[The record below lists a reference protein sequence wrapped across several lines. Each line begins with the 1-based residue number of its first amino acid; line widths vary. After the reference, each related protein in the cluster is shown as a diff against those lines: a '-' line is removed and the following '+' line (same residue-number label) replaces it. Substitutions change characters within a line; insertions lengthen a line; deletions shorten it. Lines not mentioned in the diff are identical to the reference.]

1 MNKVNVG
8 VIGVGA
14 MGHNHARVYSK
25 LENAN
30 LMAVSDLMK
39 DKSKEVS
46 SEYNTK
52 SFVDYNDIL
61 KMPEI
66 DAVSVCVPTTHH
78 FNVVMDAIEHGKHVL
93 VEKPIAFTLREAEAM
108 VKAAKDEGVKLA
120 TGHVERFNPAV
131 EKSKELIKNDIIGEV
146 VSASAKRVGPFPPRI
161 KDVGVTIDLAIHE
174 VDIMFYL
181 FDSPISR
188 IYANMGS
195 KLEKCEYEDHAEI
208 MSKFKNG
215 IIGMLEVNW
224 LTPYKKRKLEITGVE
239 GIISIDYIDQSVNV
253 YGKSTQNVDIP
264 YKEPLKE
271 ELSSFLSAVKDDE
284 DPKITGEDGIYALRV
299 VTAAMKS
306 ANINSPVEINNY

>member
-14 MGHNHARVYSK
+14 MGYNHARVYSK

-30 LMAVSDLMK
+30 LMAISDLMRE
-39 DKSKEVS
+39 KSDEVAKK
-46 SEYNTK
+46 YNAQG
-52 SFVDYNDIL
+52 FVDYNDIL

-66 DAVSVCVPTTHH
+66 EAVSVCVPTTHH

-93 VEKPIAFTLREAEAM
+93 VEKPIAFTLREAKAM
-108 VKAAKDEGVKLA
+108 VKAAKNEGVELA

-131 EKSKELIKNDIIGEV
+131 GKAKELINNDIIGEV

-161 KDVGVTIDLAIHE
+161 KDVGVIIDLAIHD
-174 VDIMFYL
+174 VDIMFHL

-195 KLEKCEYEDHAEI
+195 RLEKCEYEDHAEI
-208 MSKFKNG
+208 MSSFKNG

-224 LTPYKKRKLEITGVE
+224 LTPYKKRKLEITGVD
-239 GIISIDYIDQSVNV
+239 GIISIDYIDQTVNV
-253 YGKSTQNVDIP
+253 YGKSTQNVDVE

-271 ELSSFLSAVKDDE
+271 ELSSFLNAVSNGE
-284 DPKITGEDGIYALRV
+284 EPKITGEDGIYALKV

-306 ANINSPVEINNY
+306 AKDTSPVEINDY

>member
-1 MNKVNVG
+1 
-8 VIGVGA
+8 
-14 MGHNHARVYSK
+14 
-25 LENAN
+25 
-30 LMAVSDLMK
+30 
-39 DKSKEVS
+39 
-46 SEYNTK
+46 
-52 SFVDYNDIL
+52 
-61 KMPEI
+61 
-66 DAVSVCVPTTHH
+66 
-78 FNVVMDAIEHGKHVL
+78 
-93 VEKPIAFTLREAEAM
+93 M

-131 EKSKELIKNDIIGEV
+131 EKSKELIQNDVIGEV

-181 FDSPISR
+181 FESPVSR

-195 KLEKCEYEDHAEI
+195 RLEKCEYEDHAEI

-224 LTPYKKRKLEITGVE
+224 LTPYKKRKLEITGVD

-271 ELSSFLSAVKDDE
+271 ELGSFLSAVKNDK
-284 DPKITGEDGIYALRV
+284 DPKITGEDGIYALKV

-306 ANINSPVEINNY
+306 AKDNMPVDINGY

>member
-30 LMAVSDLMK
+30 LMAISDLLK
-39 DKSKEVS
+39 TKAEEVS
-46 SEYNTK
+46 NEYNTK
-52 SFVDYNDIL
+52 GFIDYNDIL

-66 DAVSVCVPTTHH
+66 EAVSVCVPTTHH
-78 FNVVMDAIEHGKHVL
+78 FNVVMDAIENGKHVL
-93 VEKPIAFTLREAEAM
+93 VEKPIAFTLREAKAM
-108 VKAAKDEGVKLA
+108 VKAAKNEGVKLA

-131 EKSKELIKNDIIGEV
+131 GKTKELIKNDVIGEV

-161 KDVGVTIDLAIHE
+161 KDVGVIIDLAIHE

-181 FDSPISR
+181 FESPVSR

-195 KLEKCEYEDHAEI
+195 RLERCEYEDHAEI

-224 LTPYKKRKLEITGVE
+224 LTPYKKRKLEITGVD
-239 GIISIDYIDQSVNV
+239 GIIALDYIDQSVNV
-253 YGKSTQNVDIP
+253 YGKSTQNVDVP

-271 ELSSFLSAVKDDE
+271 ELSSFLSAVNNGE
-284 DPKITGEDGIYALRV
+284 EPKITGEDGIYALKV

-306 ANINSPVEINNY
+306 AKDTSPVDINDY

>member
-1 MNKVNVG
+1 MKKANVG

-14 MGHNHARVYSK
+14 MGYNHARVYSK

-30 LMAVSDLMK
+30 LMAVSDLLREK
-39 DKSKEVS
+39 ADEVS
-46 SEYNTK
+46 KEYNTK
-52 SFVDYNDIL
+52 GFVDYNDIL

-66 DAVSVCVPTTHH
+66 EVVSVCVPTTHH

-93 VEKPIAFTLREAEAM
+93 VEKPIAFTLREAKAM
-108 VKAAKDEGVKLA
+108 VKAAKDEGVKLG

-131 EKSKELIKNDIIGEV
+131 EKSKELIKNDIIGDV

-181 FDSPISR
+181 FESPVSR

-224 LTPYKKRKLEITGVE
+224 LTPYKKRKLEITGVD

-271 ELSSFLSAVKDDE
+271 ELSSFLSAVKNDE
-284 DPKITGEDGIYALRV
+284 DPKITGEDGVYALKV

-306 ANINSPVEINNY
+306 AKDNNPVEINDY

>member
-14 MGHNHARVYSK
+14 MGYNHARVYSK
-25 LENAN
+25 IENAN

-39 DKSKEVS
+39 PKVDEVAQK
-46 SEYNTK
+46 YNVL

-66 DAVSVCVPTTHH
+66 EAVSVCVPTTHH

-93 VEKPIAFTLREAEAM
+93 VEKPIAFTLREAKSM
-108 VKAAKDEGVKLA
+108 VKAAKDNGVKLA

-131 EKSKELIKNDIIGEV
+131 EMAKELINDDVIGEV

-174 VDIMFYL
+174 VDVMFYL
-181 FDSPISR
+181 FDSPVSQ
-188 IYANMGS
+188 IYAHMGS
-195 KLEKCEYEDHAEI
+195 RLEKCEYEDHAEI

-224 LTPYKKRKLEITGVE
+224 LTPYKKRKLEITGVD
-239 GIISIDYIDQSVNV
+239 GIISIDYIDQTVNV
-253 YGKSTQNVDIP
+253 YGKSTKNVDID

-271 ELSSFLSAVKDDE
+271 ELSSFLSAVRKDKE
-284 DPKITGEDGIYALRV
+284 PKITGEDGIYALKV

-306 ANINSPVEINNY
+306 AKENAPIKINEY

>member
-14 MGHNHARVYSK
+14 MGYNHARVYSK

-30 LMAVSDLMK
+30 LIAVSDLMRE
-39 DKSKEVS
+39 KSDEVS
-46 SEYNTK
+46 KKYNTQG
-52 SFVDYNDIL
+52 FVDYNDIL

-93 VEKPIAFTLREAEAM
+93 VEKPIAFTLREAKTM
-108 VKAAKDEGVKLA
+108 VKAAKEEGVKLG

-131 EKSKELIKNDIIGEV
+131 EEAKKLIKNDVIGEV
-146 VSASAKRVGPFPPRI
+146 VSCSAKRVGPFPPRI

-174 VDIMFYL
+174 VDIMFHL
-181 FDSPISR
+181 FESPVSA

-195 KLEKCEYEDHAEI
+195 RLKNCKYEDHAEI

-224 LTPYKKRKLEITGVE
+224 LTPYKKRKLEITGAE
-239 GIISIDYIDQSVNV
+239 GIISIDYIDQSVDI
-253 YGKSTQNVDIP
+253 YGKSTQNVNVP
-264 YKEPLKE
+264 HKEPLKE
-271 ELSSFLSAVKDDE
+271 ELGSFLSAVSNDE
-284 DPKITGEDGIYALRV
+284 EPKITGEDGIYALKV
-299 VTAAMKS
+299 VTAAMQSAKS
-306 ANINSPVEINNY
+306 NLPVEINDY